1 MNKAGIFYTGS
12 GPVLILTTHDS
23 LNDPGLVEKLQAKGI
38 AKYMAFEVPVE
49 DVKKKYGPQF
59 TSVMNDLKQQD
70 DLRVMDFD
78 GRRIFQLFSFQQM
91 GKPII
96 HEE

>member
-12 GPVLILTTHDS
+12 GPILILTSHDS
-23 LNDPGLVEKLQAKGI
+23 LNEPAMVQKLQAKGI
-38 AKYMAFEVPVE
+38 SKYMAFEVPVE
-49 DVKKKYGPQF
+49 MVKKKYKTQYDA
-59 TSVMNDLKQQD
+59 VLNDLQQHD

-78 GRRIFQLFSFQQM
+78 GRRIFQLFSFQEM
-91 GKPII
+91 GSPVF